1 MGRSGSNVRINR
13 NVIPQSRVWAS
24 KHEGRQVMV
33 TAGEYRGLTGKN
45 LLFRCCIVYVI
56 SMLRYKTDFIS
67 LYSRFKGT
75 VDSCI
80 PGGWYCVSGLF
91 NKDSNNV
98 VINSNNLELIPEK
111 VATSNTTSS
120 SSKDWEK
127 TRISLH
133 LKAAKLRLDFF
144 TEEGE
149 KEKQMNPNVDEARM
163 KKLDKNISSTL
174 EQIDNFQQMLNQ
186 LTPS

>member
-1 MGRSGSNVRINR
+1 M
-13 NVIPQSRVWAS
+13 
-24 KHEGRQVMV
+24 
-33 TAGEYRGLTGKN
+33 
-45 LLFRCCIVYVI
+45 
-56 SMLRYKTDFIS
+56 
-67 LYSRFKGT
+67 
-75 VDSCI
+75 
-80 PGGWYCVSGLF
+80 
-91 NKDSNNV
+91 
-98 VINSNNLELIPEK
+98 ELIPEK
-111 VATSNTTSS
+111 VSAANTTSS

-149 KEKQMNPNVDEARM
+149 KEKQVNPNVDEARM

>member
-1 MGRSGSNVRINR
+1 M
-13 NVIPQSRVWAS
+13 
-24 KHEGRQVMV
+24 
-33 TAGEYRGLTGKN
+33 
-45 LLFRCCIVYVI
+45 LFQCYVI
-56 SMLRYKTDFIS
+56 SILRYKTDFIF

-80 PGGWYCVSGLF
+80 PGGWYCISGLF

-111 VATSNTTSS
+111 VSATNTASS

-149 KEKQMNPNVDEARM
+149 KEKQVNPNVDEARM